1 MSVDKQL
8 LEAKRW
14 LATAAEDL
22 EAARLLADGGKHA
35 HACFAAQQ
43 AGEKAVKALWH
54 LRGGD
59 PWGHSVQ
66 RLLRDVAPPEVRV
79 QLADLLEDGA
89 MLDRHYIP
97 TRYPNGLPDLTP
109 GEAYFRR
116 DADACM
122 EAAGRILDRART
134 LIG

>member
-1 MSVDKQL
+1 MSVEKQQ
-8 LEAKRW
+8 LEARRW
-14 LATAAEDL
+14 LATAVDDL

-43 AGEKAVKALWH
+43 AGEKAIKALWCF
-54 LRGGD
+54 RGAD

-66 RLLRDVAPPEVRV
+66 RLLRDLEPPEVRSE
-79 QLADLLEDGA
+79 LADLLEDGA

-109 GEAYFRR
+109 GEVYFRR

-122 EAAGRILDRART
+122 DAAGRIIDRARG